1 MSFQILTPPSRKSIE
16 KRREKVFEQ
25 LLDQIIEKAERE
37 KAKLNGVENR
47 MALTKGE
54 IRDIAEKTR
63 ERLIKIGWFRSGAG
77 IR

>member
-1 MSFQILTPPSRKSIE
+1 MSIQIVNGPSRKSIE
-16 KRREKVFEQ
+16 KRREKVFDQ

-47 MALTKGE
+47 MALTKAE
-54 IRDIAEKTR
+54 IRVIAEKTR
-63 ERLIKIGWFRSGAG
+63 AHLEKIGWFEPGSG

>member
-1 MSFQILTPPSRKSIE
+1 MTFQVHTPPSRKSIE

-47 MALTKGE
+47 MALERSE
-54 IRDIAEKTR
+54 IRELAEKTR
-63 ERLIKIGWFRSGAG
+63 AHLEKIGWFKEGAG